1 MKLLPMEARHI
12 SRAVEIERL
21 SFPDP
26 WPASFFVSELENP
39 FCRYIAAEDEAD
51 GRLMG
56 YAGFQYVLDEGYINN
71 IAVSPEYRRKG
82 VASAL
87 LEALIEMALELGLS
101 FLTLEVRAGNAP
113 ALALY
118 SVFGF
123 KPVGRR
129 KSYYERPRE
138 DAILM
143 TRLLKPEKA
152 GSEPANDNIEEI

>member
-12 SRAVEIERL
+12 GRAVEIERL

-39 FCRYIAAEDEAD
+39 CCLYLAAEDEAD

-56 YAGFQYVLDEGYINN
+56 YAGLQYVLDEGYINN

-87 LEALIEMALELGLS
+87 LKALFEKAYELKLS

-113 ALALY
+113 AFALY
-118 SVFGF
+118 SGFGF
-123 KPVGRR
+123 EPVGRR
-129 KSYYERPRE
+129 KNYYERPRE

-143 TRLLKPEKA
+143 TRLLTPEKS
-152 GSEPANDNIEEI
+152 GSDPANEI